1 MMKMYANEV
10 VKQAQSWIGRN
21 EANGTHKHIID
32 VYNSHRPLARGY
44 KVKYSDSWCATFVS
58 AVAIRLGYTDII
70 PTECSCQKMIDLF
83 KKAGTWSESDTR
95 TPKPGDVIFYDW
107 DDSGKGDNKGW
118 SDHVGIVEKVAW
130 GKITVIEGN
139 YSNAV
144 KRRNLAVGGKYIRG
158 YGVPSYDK
166 ENAAKGLK
174 TASEI
179 AKEVIAGKW
188 GNGNQRKEQL
198 EKAGYNFKEVQAKV
212 NALLK

>member
-1 MMKMYANEV
+1 
-10 VKQAQSWIGRN
+10 
-21 EANGTHKHIID
+21 
-32 VYNSHRPLARGY
+32 
-44 KVKYSDSWCATFVS
+44 
-58 AVAIRLGYTDII
+58 
-70 PTECSCQKMIDLF
+70 MIDLF

-95 TPKPGDVIFYDW
+95 TPNPGDVIFYDW

-118 SDHVGIVEKVAW
+118 SDHVGIVEKVAG